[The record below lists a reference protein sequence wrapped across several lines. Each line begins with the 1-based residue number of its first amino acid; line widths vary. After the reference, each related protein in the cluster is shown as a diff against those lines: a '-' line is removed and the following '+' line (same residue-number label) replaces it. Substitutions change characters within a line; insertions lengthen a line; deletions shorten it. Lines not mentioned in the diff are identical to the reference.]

1 MPDHSI
7 AAGRG
12 AKRLDLAA
20 RFWYTCSGMQ
30 KQWYT
35 IEGGRRLEGTVTI
48 SGAKNAAVAMIP
60 AAILAGECCIL
71 ENLPH
76 IQDVEALR
84 TILQRLGAT
93 VDETS
98 GDCLR
103 IDPTTLSTTRATF
116 PAVSDMRASYY
127 LLGALLGRYG
137 EVELALPGGCEI
149 GARPIDQHIKGM
161 RALGA
166 EVHVDEEAHL
176 LTARAAKLRGAEIF
190 FDVVSVGATINVM
203 LAACRAEGQT
213 VLTGVAKEPHV
224 VDVANFLNMM
234 GASVRGAGTDVI
246 RINGREKL
254 HGCGYAVIPD
264 QIETGTFMIAAA
276 ATGGDVVIKNVI
288 PTHMEAT
295 SAKLME
301 SGARVIEGDD
311 GRDFYLRVVMDGR
324 PRPVNIK
331 TMVYPGFPTDLQQ
344 PMMAYLSTAA
354 GVSTVTENIFENRFN
369 HVRELRRMGASIS
382 LRERVA
388 RIKGVNALRGAQIYA
403 SDLRAGAAL
412 IIAGLM
418 ASGRTQVHNIEF
430 IDRGY
435 EYLDQKLTALG
446 ASIRREAR

>member
-1 MPDHSI
+1 
-7 AAGRG
+7 
-12 AKRLDLAA
+12 
-20 RFWYTCSGMQ
+20 MQ

-76 IQDVEALR
+76 IEDVR
-84 TILQRLGAT
+84 TLKSILEGLGAS
-93 VDETS
+93 VDFTS
-98 GDCLR
+98 GDCMR
-103 IDPTTLSTTRATF
+103 INPTITTTKATS
-116 PAVSDMRASYY
+116 PAVSSMRASYY

-137 EVELALPGGCEI
+137 EVELALPGGCVI
-149 GARPIDQHIKGM
+149 GRRPIDQHIKGM

-166 EVHVDEEAHL
+166 EVTVNEETNT
-176 LTARAAKLRGAEIF
+176 LTARAKKLVGAEIF
-190 FDVVSVGATINVM
+190 FDLVSVGATINVM

-213 VLTGVAKEPHV
+213 VLANVAKEPHV

-246 RINGREKL
+246 RINGRPNL

-276 ATGGDVVIKNVI
+276 ATRGDVVIKNVI
-288 PTHMEAT
+288 PTHMEAV

-311 GRDFYLRVVMDGR
+311 GRDFYLRVVMNDR
-324 PRPVNIK
+324 PRPINIK

-344 PMMAYLSTAA
+344 PMMAYLTTAA
-354 GVSTVTENIFENRFN
+354 GQSTVVENLFEDRFN

-382 LRERVA
+382 LREQVA
-388 RIKGVNALRGAQIYA
+388 RIKGVNGLHGADIYA

-412 IIAGLM
+412 IVASLM
-418 ASGRTQVHNIEF
+418 AQGVSHVHNIGY

-435 EYLDQKLTALG
+435 EYLDKKLCAVG
-446 ASIRREAR
+446 ASIRREEK

>member
-1 MPDHSI
+1 
-7 AAGRG
+7 
-12 AKRLDLAA
+12 
-20 RFWYTCSGMQ
+20 MQ

-76 IQDVEALR
+76 IEDVR
-84 TILQRLGAT
+84 TLKSILEGLGAS
-93 VDETS
+93 VDFTS
-98 GDCLR
+98 GDCMR
-103 IDPTTLSTTRATF
+103 INPTITTTKATS
-116 PAVSDMRASYY
+116 PAVSAMRASYY

-137 EVELALPGGCEI
+137 EVELALPGGCVI
-149 GARPIDQHIKGM
+149 GRRPIDQHIKGM

-166 EVHVDEEAHL
+166 EVTVNEETNT
-176 LTARAAKLRGAEIF
+176 LTARAKKLVGAEIF
-190 FDVVSVGATINVM
+190 FDLVSVGATINVM

-213 VLTGVAKEPHV
+213 VLANVAKEPHV

-246 RINGREKL
+246 RINGRPNL

-276 ATGGDVVIKNVI
+276 ATRGDVVIKNVI
-288 PTHMEAT
+288 PTHMEAV

-311 GRDFYLRVVMDGR
+311 GRDFYLRVVMNDR
-324 PRPVNIK
+324 PRPINIK

-344 PMMAYLSTAA
+344 PMMAYLTTAA
-354 GVSTVTENIFENRFN
+354 GQSTVVENLFEDRFN

-382 LRERVA
+382 LREQVA
-388 RIKGVNALRGAQIYA
+388 RIKGVNGLHGADIYA

-412 IIAGLM
+412 IVASLM
-418 ASGRTQVHNIEF
+418 AQGVSHVHNIGY

-435 EYLDQKLTALG
+435 EYLDKKLCAVG
-446 ASIRREAR
+446 ASIRREGK

>member
-1 MPDHSI
+1 
-7 AAGRG
+7 
-12 AKRLDLAA
+12 
-20 RFWYTCSGMQ
+20 MQ

-76 IQDVEALR
+76 IEDVR
-84 TILQRLGAT
+84 TLKSILEGLGAS
-93 VDETS
+93 VDFTS
-98 GDCLR
+98 GDCMR
-103 IDPTTLSTTRATF
+103 INPTITTTKATS
-116 PAVSDMRASYY
+116 PAVSAMRASYY

-137 EVELALPGGCEI
+137 EVELALPGGCVI
-149 GARPIDQHIKGM
+149 GRRPIDQHIKGM

-166 EVHVDEEAHL
+166 EVTVNEETNT
-176 LTARAAKLRGAEIF
+176 LTARAKKLVGAEIF
-190 FDVVSVGATINVM
+190 FDLVSVGATINVM

-213 VLTGVAKEPHV
+213 VLANVAKEPHV

-246 RINGREKL
+246 RINGRPNL

-276 ATGGDVVIKNVI
+276 ATRGDVVIKNVI
-288 PTHMEAT
+288 PTHMEAV

-311 GRDFYLRVVMDGR
+311 GRDFYLRVVMSDR
-324 PRPVNIK
+324 PRPINIK

-344 PMMAYLSTAA
+344 PMMAYLTTAA
-354 GVSTVTENIFENRFN
+354 GQSTVVENLFEDRFN

-382 LRERVA
+382 LREQVA
-388 RIKGVNALRGAQIYA
+388 RIKGVNGLHGADIYA

-412 IIAGLM
+412 IVASLM
-418 ASGRTQVHNIEF
+418 AQGVSHVHNIGY

-435 EYLDQKLTALG
+435 EYLDKKLCAVG
-446 ASIRREAR
+446 ASIRREGK